1 MAVVQLSPHL
11 VDRRQRMPSNASECK
26 PNSLPVKNDAM
37 RDQRTQSVV
46 NNRPPAIVQRRT
58 KLPSAADG
66 LLCVIS
72 GWVVWIMGCNCYRCA
87 AGLATAQFKIF
98 RFSDISQ
105 WVRCLLVSQPVLT
118 PFLGMLLL
126 ILWKERHGRYHF
138 LNTFCESVT
147 QQNLLIRTLENTDT
161 CIIHS
166 VIVPNGALCKLT
178 WKIRTP
184 W

>member
-26 PNSLPVKNDAM
+26 PNSLLVKNDAM

-105 WVRCLLVSQPVLT
+105 WVRCLLVSQPGTNSLSRNAVVNPVKGT
-118 PFLGMLLL
+118 SWKVSFSKY
-126 ILWKERHGRYHF
+126 ILWKC
-138 LNTFCESVT
+138 NTAKPID
-147 QQNLLIRTLENTDT
+147 QD
-161 CIIHS
+161 
-166 VIVPNGALCKLT
+166 T
-178 WKIRTP
+178 WKYRYLYNP
-184 W
+184 LSYSPKWCLM